1 MSSDHTHLGNQASS
15 PPEPSPRE
23 RLADSIGGMIY
34 HPTYSLPT
42 ELRQRSTLHNSTTSL
57 PLELSR
63 LPQPRQRT
71 GGITASCSSSA
82 SEADPEQSGAETR
95 TKPKVAANSTSCH
108 LHKPSFSLGAFSN
121 SWYFDRL
128 WDLCGHI
135 GTAAVKVWT
144 FLYLIVNSFFTK
156 PVTPEVLM
164 ALANEHEKRSPFANC
179 LLCLANEATRSTSPE
194 LWITN
199 ESSQLALLGIFGK
212 AMDTYLWRVR
222 WRGIPYNAYISRV

>member
-1 MSSDHTHLGNQASS
+1 MSSDHTHLGNRASS

-23 RLADSIGGMIY
+23 RLTDSISGKIY

-42 ELRQRSTLHNSTTSL
+42 ELRRSSSLHNATTSL
-57 PLELSR
+57 PLELTRQS
-63 LPQPRQRT
+63 QPRQRT
-71 GGITASCSSSA
+71 GGIAASCSGSA
-82 SEADPEQSGAETR
+82 SETDPEQSGAETR
-95 TKPKVAANSTSCH
+95 TKPDVAVNSTSCH
-108 LHKPSFSLGAFSN
+108 FHKPSSSSSGMFSY
-121 SWYFDRL
+121 SWYLDGL

-156 PVTPEVLM
+156 PVTPESLM
-164 ALANEHEKRSPFANC
+164 ALANEHEKRSPLANC

-199 ESSQLALLGIFGK
+199 ETSQLALLGIFGK
-212 AMDTYLWRVR
+212 AMDTYLWKVR
-222 WRGIPYNAYISRV
+222 